1 MSIPAYKSDNAPT
14 NWLRDSDFKQM
25 VEDLQV
31 MVCVYDINGFIYL
44 NPAAKN
50 VTGYSLEEILHR
62 KFWELVHPEDRD
74 WIQTRGTAR
83 LRGEKVPS
91 TREFRILKKNGE
103 VMWINVFYLITTW
116 SGRNV
121 NILGFIDITENKR
134 LNEELQASRSELEAR
149 VEQRTGELNRTNK
162 ELRIL
167 NQNLNNILNNIS
179 DGVATVNDSGD
190 VEWLNPFF
198 KRLSEQAASEIKSI
212 LKNMILNE
220 PGGSLRRMF
229 TEKKSFKDE
238 EMILQASEGSLSL
251 LVSGTPILNEGG
263 DVHNA
268 VIILRPMKDVHRLIQ
283 RFSGYRASFCFEN
296 IVSSDPIL
304 ATLIDNAKHTAL
316 TDSNVVIEG
325 ESGTGK
331 ELFAQAIHNYSSRS
345 GGPFIAINCGATPR
359 ELIASELF
367 GYAEGAFTGAK
378 KNGNPGKFELASGGT
393 LFLDEIGDMPLEQQC
408 SLLRVLQEKKIT
420 RIGGCQAIPTDVRI
434 ICATNKDLYQEMK
447 KGSFRND
454 LYYRLNV
461 INVKI
466 PPLRERRTDIMLLF
480 NHFMKTSENRAGKT
494 GIRVSSRARECL
506 MHYDWP
512 GNVRELQNVVE
523 RLVNMTS
530 GTTVEPDLLPQ
541 EIRMS
546 FQAEQAPLPDTGVP
560 EQTDHLQKLK
570 TERNAFRR
578 KSEEEQLKRIMDL
591 LAVNRWNIN
600 KAAKELGISRTT
612 LYKKIKRAGIH

>member
-1 MSIPAYKSDNAPT
+1 MSIPAYKSDNAHT
-14 NWLRDSDFKQM
+14 NWLRDGDFKQM

-50 VTGYSLEEILHR
+50 VTGYFLEEIRHR
-62 KFWELVHPEDRD
+62 KFWELVHEDDRN
-74 WIQTRGTAR
+74 WIKERGTAR
-83 LRGEKVPS
+83 LFGEKVPT
-91 TREFRILKKNGE
+91 TREFRIVKKNGE

-134 LNEELQASRSELEAR
+134 LNEELRASRSELEAR

-162 ELRIL
+162 ELRFL

-179 DGVATVNDSGD
+179 DGVATVNDSGN

-263 DVHNA
+263 DVHSA

-296 IVSSDPIL
+296 IVSSDPIM
-304 ATLIDNAKHTAL
+304 ATLIDNAKHTAS

-408 SLLRVLQEKKIT
+408 TLLRVLQEKKIT

-480 NHFMKTSENRAGKT
+480 NHFMKTSENRVGKT

-512 GNVRELQNVVE
+512 GNVRDLQNVVE

-546 FQAEQAPLPDTGVP
+546 FQTEQTPSPDTGVP
-560 EQTDHLQKLK
+560 EKTDHLQKLK
-570 TERNAFRR
+570 TERNTFRR

-591 LAVNRWNIN
+591 LTINRWNIN

-612 LYKKIKRAGIH
+612 LYKKIKRAGIN